1 MSDVRLMPQEGRWV
15 TEKQIL
21 LSFSLYLRNNAN
33 LFRVGHECV
42 CEYVYVVSDVT
53 TTITHAMI
61 FCVCVAYL
69 GQTGALS
76 CRSSVDHS
84 VFAS

>member
-1 MSDVRLMPQEGRWV
+1 MDSIRLNLVLVWLQ
-15 TEKQIL
+15 L
-21 LSFSLYLRNNAN
+21 LAQLYLY
-33 LFRVGHECV
+33 LMCKYMLHVLSKRVF
-42 CEYVYVVSDVT
+42 VVSDVT

-69 GQTGALS
+69 VQTGALS

-84 VFAS
+84 VFTS